1 MDEFTGF
8 LAPAHLERFHADLG
22 VSFGALGLVMAMPYL
37 GGLLGN
43 ALLVRSDGSDR
54 RAVCLAGAALTA
66 ASLVLMA
73 LAGGAWWLAIG
84 GLAWGAGATALV
96 EGGEIALANA
106 SEGPLERTLARVNLG
121 AVLGDL
127 AAPLVVAGARLA
139 GVGWR
144 PLFLLGAGGVI
155 VYAVA
160 LARQRFPPPRPAR
173 SPTLAPGGADGAG
186 DDRPVPILRHAA
198 IWWIGVAAFI
208 TAPLDEPLLATV
220 LAFVQRE
227 RGVSGTV
234 VQLLAA
240 GFVAGGVAVFTV
252 FLRHVEAR
260 QAPAMLLVAGVAT
273 AIAGAGILL
282 VPVWAIALVGF
293 AHSAALDAQWLTMQ
307 AAALRVAPGREG
319 RAGALI
325 ELIEIVSLVVPIA
338 FGLVAERV
346 GLGAAVACYAVWPLL
361 LVIPAAG
368 LRHCRRGRR
377 TALPAQAGGLRRH
390 RLEDGETGR

>member
-1 MDEFTGF
+1 M
-8 LAPAHLERFHADLG
+8 
-22 VSFGALGLVMAMPYL
+22 
-37 GGLLGN
+37 
-43 ALLVRSDGSDR
+43 
-54 RAVCLAGAALTA
+54 
-66 ASLVLMA
+66 
-73 LAGGAWWLAIG
+73 
-84 GLAWGAGATALV
+84 
-96 EGGEIALANA
+96 
-106 SEGPLERTLARVNLG
+106 
-121 AVLGDL
+121 
-127 AAPLVVAGARLA
+127 
-139 GVGWR
+139 
-144 PLFLLGAGGVI
+144 
-155 VYAVA
+155 
-160 LARQRFPPPRPAR
+160 
-173 SPTLAPGGADGAG
+173 
-186 DDRPVPILRHAA
+186 
-198 IWWIGVAAFI
+198 
-208 TAPLDEPLLATV
+208 
-220 LAFVQRE
+220 QRE

-273 AIAGAGILL
+273 AIAGFGILL

-368 LRHCRRGRR
+368 LRRCRRGRR
-377 TALPAQAGGLRRH
+377 TALPVQVGGGLRRD